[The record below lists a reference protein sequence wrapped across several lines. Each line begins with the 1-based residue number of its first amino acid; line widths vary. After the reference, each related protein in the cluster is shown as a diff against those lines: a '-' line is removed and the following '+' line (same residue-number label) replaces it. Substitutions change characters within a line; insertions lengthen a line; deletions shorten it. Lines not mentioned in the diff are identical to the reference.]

1 MHAATTMAIEKPCAV
16 ASAASAPAAR
26 APAWAVDMMPVY
38 SEGPIQAAIC
48 TNVVEMATPNGF
60 IS

>member
-1 MHAATTMAIEKPCAV
+1 MAIEKPCAV